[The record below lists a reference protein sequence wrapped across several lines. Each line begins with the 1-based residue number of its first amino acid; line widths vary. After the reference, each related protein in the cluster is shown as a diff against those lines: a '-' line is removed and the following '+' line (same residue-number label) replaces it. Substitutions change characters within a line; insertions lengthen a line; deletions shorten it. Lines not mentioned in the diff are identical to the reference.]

1 MSTRTPVAL
10 NAYLEPG
17 TYELSLEVTNGDS
30 RQVTQEAL
38 QLQLDRKYQ
47 KRVKVQ
53 DFDNTNA
60 KRLKVLVEVLPAS
73 SINAQAAV
81 VVDFTANLNL
91 NRASVEPGQVSAMVV
106 PVVAYITLAAIVA
119 ICVSLAVISF
129 NIVEAVKVAPD
140 ALNTVAAGAAGVG
153 FAAFG
158 VAAVIAVLYVSF
170 RKR

>member
-10 NAYLEPG
+10 NDHLEPG
-17 TYELSLEVTNGDS
+17 TYELALDVTNGDS

-47 KRVKVQ
+47 RRVKVQ

-81 VVDFTANLNL
+81 VVDFTSNLNL

-129 NIVEAVKVAPD
+129 NVVAAVKVAPD

-158 VAAVIAVLYVSF
+158 VAAVLVVLYVAL
-170 RKR
+170 KR